1 MGELVEG
8 DVHVCTVGGGKEFS
22 HIVSEQGGASLK
34 TAWGTLEK
42 LGLKGG
48 LLKED
53 YFTGW

>member
-8 DVHVCTVGGGKEFS
+8 DVHVCPAGGGKEFS

-48 LLKED
+48 LIKED